1 MMPHSSQSILL
12 VDDEAGIRK
21 VLGIYLA
28 DMGYTVH
35 TAHDTESALD
45 IFSKLT
51 PPIVL
56 TDIKMPG
63 SDGMVLLQ
71 KIKQINPETEVI
83 MITGHGDMDLAI
95 RSLKLDATDFVTKP
109 IRHDALE
116 IALRRAQERI
126 TMRDQLRNY
135 TENLERLVAEKTQK
149 LIASERMAAIGQTIA
164 GLSHTIKNIAGGLKG
179 GGFVLEKGLSLDNR
193 EYLVQGWDMVKGNVE
208 KITHLSIDLLNYAK
222 AADITYAYCDPNQ
235 LVRDVVRLMASQAA
249 EAGVTLE
256 MEPDAGLPSFFMD
269 SDGIQQC
276 LLNLVTNAIDACEA
290 VEAKNPEK
298 TVTIRSLRD
307 SRSVVAFQVTD
318 TGIGMDEAVQAKL
331 FQGFFST
338 KGTRGTG
345 IGLMITQK
353 IVDLHGGDIEVSSL
367 VNAGSTVTIQIP
379 VRKTMPE
386 K

>member
-1 MMPHSSQSILL
+1 
-12 VDDEAGIRK
+12 
-21 VLGIYLA
+21 
-28 DMGYTVH
+28 
-35 TAHDTESALD
+35 
-45 IFSKLT
+45 
-51 PPIVL
+51 
-56 TDIKMPG
+56 
-63 SDGMVLLQ
+63 
-71 KIKQINPETEVI
+71 
-83 MITGHGDMDLAI
+83 
-95 RSLKLDATDFVTKP
+95 
-109 IRHDALE
+109 
-116 IALRRAQERI
+116 
-126 TMRDQLRNY
+126 
-135 TENLERLVAEKTQK
+135 
-149 LIASERMAAIGQTIA
+149 
-164 GLSHTIKNIAGGLKG
+164 
-179 GGFVLEKGLSLDNR
+179 
-193 EYLVQGWDMVKGNVE
+193 
-208 KITHLSIDLLNYAK
+208 HLSIDLLNYAK